1 MATRRIRKRAM
12 VSIAFRLV
20 GCEAHGSGRSS
31 AICRSNRRNVMA
43 TRKNFMEKGRWA
55 DPMGSNP
62 HSYGLAFSEYTF
74 SWGSQ
79 NVIVTSSVASIRLV
93 RRANI
98 RFIILFWVRLKLT
111 DWKSVVLINTKRI

>member
-1 MATRRIRKRAM
+1 M
-12 VSIAFRLV
+12 VFKLFVCDAQR
-20 GCEAHGSGRSS
+20 SGRRS
-31 AICRSNRRNVMA
+31 AISRSKRGNVMA